1 MILYRTMSEQQ
12 KENKHI
18 FGRVENGIPMIRLA
32 IGFFWLW
39 HTG

>member
-1 MILYRTMSEQQ
+1 MSEQQ

-32 IGFFWLW
+32 IGFF
-39 HTG
+39 